1 MSDQNERPKLP
12 ASDHED
18 DGKSEEI
25 AVNSNPTNSNQD
37 LQEHNLDKKIIDLNL
52 LIQSIPFALLCC
64 LGIRI
69 ILPAFLDSFLS
80 TILLG
85 TIPPLLVSLV
95 LRGLVKKFSA
105 AERWASL
112 VTATLIGAIT
122 ALIFSSPPF
131 TLMAVIVGAG
141 LLSHLLE
148 RTKGPRPYL
157 TVILVL
163 VVFLPSLVRK
173 KIDGPGLL
181 VLGIDAMDYTVT
193 NDLLENDQLP
203 HIRKLIENGVSGPF
217 ESEEP
222 SFSPILW
229 TTIASGRGRE
239 IHGIDGF
246 YNTSEHVQVPRI
258 WDILQ
263 DEGWSIGIYRWLV
276 TWPPNENVN
285 GFSIPD
291 ILSRDNQAI
300 PPEYG
305 IVNDFRDLIKGQ
317 MLHGER
323 KVPLR
328 EIAGYAW
335 AIIRLGV
342 RGSTLLSIGKTA
354 MTHPIALFNDASYR
368 YILMRRTEMEVN
380 CDLFLQLL
388 RRYQPEFAVFYDNS
402 IDMVGHRYWKNRD
415 LNQEPVSNK
424 RSKDYSSAVPLI
436 YKWTDDVVGRVIN
449 EISPSCHIAIISDH
463 GQKGMNGDDEDSWV
477 ILGDNVL
484 QVLDLDDTIYV
495 ATLGS
500 TSYLF
505 PVKRGQFDSLS
516 LAVSR
521 ELERLR
527 IVEGDLPLLTVR
539 TDPKSKVPF
548 LDLTRNDLTGK
559 EEITLD
565 AEIVPF
571 SQFITRYFTQTG
583 THDRYGVIILS
594 GPGLRRG
601 TTLTNSKLRDL
612 IPTILHWEG
621 LSVARDMEGEVILQA
636 FDSIREIRYI
646 ESYMKDPM
654 EIRVDEIDVDPEV
667 KQKLRALGYV
677 N

>member
-1 MSDQNERPKLP
+1 
-12 ASDHED
+12 
-18 DGKSEEI
+18 
-25 AVNSNPTNSNQD
+25 VNQNPTDSNQE
-37 LQEHNLDKKIIDLNL
+37 LRERNPDKKSIDLNL
-52 LIQSIPFALLCC
+52 NFRSILFALLCC

-85 TIPPLLVSLV
+85 MIPPLLISLIIGCL
-95 LRGLVKKFSA
+95 LRKFSG

-112 VTATLIGAIT
+112 VTSILIGAVIV
-122 ALIFSSPPF
+122 LIFSSPPF
-131 TLMAVIVGAG
+131 ALVAVIVGAG
-141 LLSHLLE
+141 ILSHFLE
-148 RTKGPRPYL
+148 RTKRPRLYL
-157 TVILVL
+157 TVILVIA
-163 VVFLPSLVRK
+163 VFLPLLVSI
-173 KIDGPGLL
+173 KIDGPRLL
-181 VLGIDAMDYTVT
+181 VLGIDGMDYTVT
-193 NDLLENDQLP
+193 HDLLENDQLP
-203 HIRKLIENGVSGPF
+203 HILKLIENGVSGPF

-246 YNTSEHVQVPRI
+246 YNTSEHVRVPRI

-263 DEGWSIGIYRWLV
+263 NEGWSVGLYRWLV

-285 GFSIPD
+285 GFLIPD
-291 ILSRDNQAI
+291 ILSRDSQAI

-305 IVNDFRDLIKGQ
+305 IINDFRDLIKGQ
-317 MLHGER
+317 MIRGER

-328 EIAGYAW
+328 KIASYAW
-335 AIIRLGV
+335 SILQLGV
-342 RGSTLLSIGKTA
+342 RGSTLLSLGKTA
-354 MTHPIALFNDASYR
+354 ISHPLTLFNDASLR

-388 RRYQPEFAVFYDNS
+388 RRYQPEFASFYDNS
-402 IDMVGHRYWKNRD
+402 IDMVGHRYWKNKD
-415 LNQEPVSNK
+415 LDQEPVSDK
-424 RSKDYSSAVPLI
+424 RSKDYSANVPVI
-436 YKWTDDVVGRVIN
+436 YRWTDNVVGRVID
-449 EISPSCHIAIISDH
+449 EISSRCHIAVISDH
-463 GQKGMNGDDEDSWV
+463 GQKGINGDDEDSWV

-484 QVLDLDDTIYV
+484 QALDLDDTIYV
-495 ATLGS
+495 ATLGLS
-500 TSYLF
+500 SYLF
-505 PVKRGQFDSLS
+505 PVKRGKSDSLYN
-516 LAVSR
+516 LVSR

-527 IVEGDLPLLTVR
+527 ILEGDLPFLTVR
-539 TDPKSKVPF
+539 IDPKSKVPF
-548 LDLTRNDLTGK
+548 LDVTRDDLTGE
-559 EEITLD
+559 EEIALD

-571 SQFITRYFTQTG
+571 SQFVTRYFTQTG
-583 THDRYGVIILS
+583 THDQYGVIILS
-594 GPGLRRG
+594 GPGLQRG
-601 TTLTNSKLRDL
+601 RTLTKSKLKDF

-646 ESYMKDPM
+646 ESYMEDPM
-654 EIRVDEIDVDPEV
+654 EKRPEEIDVDPEV